1 MRLLGSRRARR
12 LAAAVLL
19 VGFGGAGLTG
29 CGHAQ
34 AGHRAV
40 AQVLAGHQE
49 PLAAGGVPAQQ
60 AGTDTAAFGLAL
72 YARLCATPP
81 TANLLVSPAS
91 AAEALGMLYAGPA
104 GPTAASV
111 GQRRRFPPR
120 TAALVAR

>member
-19 VGFGGAGLTG
+19 VGFGGAGLVG

-40 AQVLAGHQE
+40 TRVLAGPEE

-60 AGTDTAAFGLAL
+60 AGTAPAAFGQAL
-72 YARLCATPP
+72 YARLCAPQP
-81 TANLLVSPAS
+81 TANLLWTPAS
-91 AAEALGMLYAGPA
+91 TLVALGMHN
-104 GPTAASV
+104 
-111 GQRRRFPPR
+111 
-120 TAALVAR
+120 ARS